1 MPWTVNDVDRH
12 YKGLTD
18 KQKRQWVHVANGA
31 LERGDEDGVAIRK
44 ANGAVN
50 NSKVEAVLYNLAGQY
65 VNAVRLQE
73 AANFFDGVL
82 LNEADPKPR
91 VETDINGEAV
101 VPSTDQFQDYF
112 DAMTAANIQMA
123 LDATRKRWAE
133 AKKDSSDPEVQA
145 MSNELKAGQE
155 VLQKK
160 GEENL
165 DSVSSVSA
173 EIDARQAQLRSVIQH
188 VAHCLM
194 MDLISQ
200 Q

>member
-1 MPWTVNDVDRH
+1 MPWTVNDVERH

-18 KQKRQWVHVANGA
+18 KQKRQWVHVANGS

-50 NSKVEAVLYNLAGQY
+50 NSKVEAVLYRLANQH

-73 AANFFDGVL
+73 AANLFDGVL

-91 VETDINGEAV
+91 VEKDINGEAV
-101 VPSTDQFQDYF
+101 IPSTDQFQHYF
-112 DAMTAANIQMA
+112 DAMTAANIASA
-123 LDATRKRWAE
+123 LETTRKRWAD

-145 MSNELKAGQE
+145 MSNELKAGEE

-160 GEENL
+160 GDETS
-165 DSVSSVSA
+165 DSVNSVAA
-173 EIDARQAQLRSVIQH
+173 EIGARQSQLRSVIQH